1 MNERAEE
8 ISPPMKPSSWILP
21 QINKL
26 NEKSTKS
33 TLQCSHCFS
42 TQRDL
47 CVLSQQKTIQQNSDR
62 NWGHLLQ
69 IHQVPHLGDGEISQV
84 VLLMLQ
90 NSGIHQLRDMVGM
103 KSHYFPRFFIHSR
116 WLVWDFWT
124 ISSTSWKGSPCDPNS
139 PSVWVYPWP
148 RNNWLLQESGVG
160 IVT

>member
-26 NEKSTKS
+26 NEKSTSQLFSVPMVFLPKETCVFYPNKKPSNKTAIATEGTFFKS
-33 TLQCSHCFS
+33 TKFRTL
-42 TQRDL
+42 
-47 CVLSQQKTIQQNSDR
+47 
-62 NWGHLLQ
+62 
-69 IHQVPHLGDGEISQV
+69 DGEISQV
-84 VLLMLQ
+84 VPLMLQ

-124 ISSTSWKGSPCDPNS
+124 ISSTSWKGSPCDRNS

-148 RNNWLLQESGVG
+148 RNNWLPQKSGVA